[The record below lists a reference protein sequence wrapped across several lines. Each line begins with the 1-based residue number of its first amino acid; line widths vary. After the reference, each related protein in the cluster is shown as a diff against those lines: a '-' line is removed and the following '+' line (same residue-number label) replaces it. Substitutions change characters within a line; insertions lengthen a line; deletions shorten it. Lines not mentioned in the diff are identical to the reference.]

1 MEVQRRCLALQATLR
16 SAEEAEKALDLDR
29 ANVLTW
35 QVLEETLGSVGSH
48 GSGNKHPVPDE
59 VKLIA
64 SDALVRAE
72 RLKRLLARHKAA
84 QRTPVAAPAQG
95 SAQAAGPAV
104 AVGHFDHAR
113 VVSLSRSPERV
124 RSREAERQSH
134 LARVDAIEGECSR
147 LKAEQAATTTEKVRL
162 EVQLAERQA
171 AIASA
176 QRELQRLAR
185 EKGEA
190 VADREARIEHLES
203 SLAAVEAQR
212 VVSRQRTDD
221 RLSDLDVQL
230 QERAAVVA
238 AAQDEL
244 ARKTAEAAEAEVEID
259 GLQAQIDD
267 VNFSHRE
274 AQARIEGLQADLD
287 AAKLAPVK
295 NHDECVYCFEGDAVH
310 AFVPCGHQ
318 CLCGDCAA
326 RATEMLDADGEISCY
341 VCQVAS
347 SAVIRIYAT
356 S

>member
-1 MEVQRRCLALQATLR
+1 MNKNNDNSVHRKPTDCLTRPPARSDGRGPSRALLQ
-16 SAEEAEKALDLDR
+16 
-29 ANVLTW
+29 
-35 QVLEETLGSVGSH
+35 
-48 GSGNKHPVPDE
+48 
-59 VKLIA
+59 
-64 SDALVRAE
+64 
-72 RLKRLLARHKAA
+72 
-84 QRTPVAAPAQG
+84 
-95 SAQAAGPAV
+95 
-104 AVGHFDHAR
+104 
-113 VVSLSRSPERV
+113 
-124 RSREAERQSH
+124 
-134 LARVDAIEGECSR
+134 
-147 LKAEQAATTTEKVRL
+147 TTEKVRL

-295 NHDECVYCFEGDAVH
+295 NHDE
-310 AFVPCGHQ
+310 
-318 CLCGDCAA
+318 
-326 RATEMLDADGEISCY
+326 
-341 VCQVAS
+341 
-347 SAVIRIYAT
+347 
-356 S
+356 